1 VEEQHQMV
9 LARSKLRHFHARGT
23 CILERKMLRA
33 GANTGP
39 MTFGV
44 NVDYIDNQ
52 QALRNVE
59 GKQRP
64 LNLPGTRDLKGVND
78 AQ

>member
-1 VEEQHQMV
+1 
-9 LARSKLRHFHARGT
+9 
-23 CILERKMLRA
+23 MLRA

-39 MTFGV
+39 LIFGV
-44 NVDYIDNQ
+44 NVDYSDNQ

-64 LNLPGTRDLKGVND
+64 LSLLKTLITATLIKRTIRGLVV
-78 AQ
+78 

>member
-1 VEEQHQMV
+1 VEEQPQMV
-9 LARSKLRHFHARGT
+9 LARSKLRNFHARGT

-33 GANTGP
+33 GANTEL
-39 MTFGV
+39 MIFGV
-44 NVDYIDNQ
+44 NVDYSDNQ

-64 LNLPGTRDLKGVND
+64 LSLLGR
-78 AQ
+78 